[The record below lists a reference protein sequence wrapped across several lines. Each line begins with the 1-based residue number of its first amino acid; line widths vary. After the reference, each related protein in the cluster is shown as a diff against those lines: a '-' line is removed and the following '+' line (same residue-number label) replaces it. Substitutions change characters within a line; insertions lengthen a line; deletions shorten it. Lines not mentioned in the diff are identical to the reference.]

1 MSAAINALP
10 AQSSADGYAYCIG
23 IPHPLDPIVGAHS
36 TAVVCVQRRRP
47 STAVTSR
54 SSWFCRVTIHRRHQ
68 RVRPPQSF
76 CNACSHPLVMP
87 LRCSQSKMPSATLK
101 ELLPPSS
108 LGYFLTKIFHPNV
121 SKAGEI
127 CVNTLKKD
135 WKAEYGIGHVL
146 QVVRCLLIN
155 PFPESA
161 LNEEAG
167 KLFMEEYD
175 AYFKK
180 AQMMT
185 EVHARTSAALTGE
198 GPSGGGEG
206 GPLEKRQK
214 PVESKEAEKR
224 RQEKKKS
231 IKRL

>member
-1 MSAAINALP
+1 
-10 AQSSADGYAYCIG
+10 
-23 IPHPLDPIVGAHS
+23 
-36 TAVVCVQRRRP
+36 
-47 STAVTSR
+47 
-54 SSWFCRVTIHRRHQ
+54 
-68 RVRPPQSF
+68 
-76 CNACSHPLVMP
+76 
-87 LRCSQSKMPSATLK
+87 
-101 ELLPPSS
+101 
-108 LGYFLTKIFHPNV
+108 V

-135 WKAEYGIGHVL
+135 WKPAYGIGHVL

-161 LNEEAG
+161 LNDEAG

-185 EVHARTSAALTGE
+185 EVHARTAASLAGE
-198 GPSGGGEG
+198 GPSGGGEP

-231 IKRL
+231 LKRL

>member
-1 MSAAINALP
+1 MRASPEHEQKARSWVGWP
-10 AQSSADGYAYCIG
+10 AGGRLHWLLSRCICA
-23 IPHPLDPIVGAHS
+23 PHA
-36 TAVVCVQRRRP
+36 
-47 STAVTSR
+47 
-54 SSWFCRVTIHRRHQ
+54 
-68 RVRPPQSF
+68 
-76 CNACSHPLVMP
+76 
-87 LRCSQSKMPSATLK
+87 
-101 ELLPPSS
+101 
-108 LGYFLTKIFHPNV
+108 GYFLTKIYHPNV

-135 WKAEYGIGHVL
+135 WKPAYGIGHVL

-161 LNEEAG
+161 LNDEAG

-185 EVHARTSAALTGE
+185 EVHARTAASLTGE